1 MTVRASPIN
10 FAINFAIAALLVAAT
25 SPAIADD
32 AVPPTAP
39 ESPGDAAADAALA
52 RARTHFSRGEYAQA
66 KVLLAEA
73 YQRSHR
79 ADLLFALG
87 QAEFNLDQ
95 FALAI
100 EYYEKFLA
108 TGPDPDR
115 VTVAQQAIGAARAR
129 LVAPPPPP
137 PPRIVLRH
145 RWLTEY
151 TGLLALGGVAVAL
164 GGGLLVDGHRLGED
178 DGGTLADY
186 EGRLER
192 SHNEQLTGLL
202 CAIGGGVV
210 IAAAIVAW
218 RVRTETET
226 QARTVTL
233 TPSVSERGAGLVIG
247 GRW

>member
-1 MTVRASPIN
+1 MTLRAFS
-10 FAINFAIAALLVAAT
+10 IAALLLATT
-25 SPAIADD
+25 SPVIADD
-32 AVPPTAP
+32 EVPPAGP
-39 ESPGDAAADAALA
+39 ESASDAAADAALA

-66 KVLLAEA
+66 KLLLVEA
-73 YQRSHR
+73 YQSSHR

-87 QAEFNLDQ
+87 QAEFNLDH

-137 PPRIVLRH
+137 PPAPARIVQRH
-145 RWLTEY
+145 RWQPEY
-151 TGLLALGGVAVAL
+151 TGLLALGGVALAL
-164 GGGLLVDGHRLGED
+164 GGGLLVHGHRLGED
-178 DGGTLADY
+178 DGGSLTDY

-202 CAIGGGVV
+202 CSIGGGVV
-210 IAAAIVAW
+210 IGAAVVAW
-218 RVRTETET
+218 RVRTVSET
-226 QARTVTL
+226 QPQAVVV
-233 TPSVSERGAGLVIG
+233 TPSVSEHGAGLAIG